1 MKCGTNVKGTHHNV
15 RNILTNSVDSFES
28 SYDPP
33 VEKIPKVQESDVI
46 DIINFMKLSFRKGDL
61 DDVRDKIRVLN
72 DQFSNNRKVQ
82 LFGDG
87 FLKEVCQKTDLVQ
100 LILQLAG
107 QKDDLDTA
115 FIAAKLTAA
124 LLSNSNFAI
133 HESLDQGAFELFK
146 QLLDHPLP
154 EVRKYGFW
162 IVAYLNRTEK
172 GARMCYSTGILQS
185 MCSCFRYLV
194 GDASQT
200 REAEILH
207 AISQGFRYFGE
218 FTQKFPRSARMEI
231 LSCYFVALGRDIQ
244 FAADALAF
252 CWSVVTKLKDQGVAD
267 VFDSLIM
274 THLMRLTQTCESK
287 LILYLCEVLCRMLH
301 VQNAELRRGLV
312 KQIDANSFIRIFVEA
327 TDRELLRAA
336 VRVLISISS
345 VSKEFDWFF
354 TEQVQAKATSHLDNG
369 TFQDK
374 EILVDIVFLVMGLGT
389 HNDIEKLLA
398 TDLPIVSL
406 DLLQTSSRDVKIRSL
421 KAVHHA
427 LDQITRFGLDRG
439 DRFIQFEDRL
449 IDILKEESGSSD
461 ETVQKLAS
469 RMFESNFPEA
479 FYGASSK

>member
-1 MKCGTNVKGTHHNV
+1 MKCETDVKGTHHNF
-15 RNILTNSVDSFES
+15 RNILANSVESFES

-33 VEKIPKVQESDVI
+33 VEKIPKVQEADVI
-46 DIINFMKLSFRKGDL
+46 EIINFMKESFRRGDL
-61 DDVRDKIRVLN
+61 EDVRDKIRILS

-100 LILQLAG
+100 FILQLAG

-115 FIAAKLTAA
+115 FMAAKLTAA

-146 QLLDHPLP
+146 QLLGHPLQA
-154 EVRKYGFW
+154 VQKYGFW

-172 GARMCYSTGILQS
+172 GARMCYSTGILES
-185 MCSCFRYLV
+185 MCSCFRYFI
-194 GDASQT
+194 SET
-200 REAEILH
+200 PEAEILH

-218 FTQKFPRSARMEI
+218 FAHKFPRSARMEI

-252 CWSVVTKLKDQGVAD
+252 CWSVVSKLKDQGVAD

-287 LILYLCEVLCRMLH
+287 LILYLCEVLCQMLH
-301 VQNAELRRGLV
+301 VQNAEIRRGLV
-312 KQIDANSFIRIFVEA
+312 KQIDAHSFIRIFLET
-327 TDRELLRAA
+327 TDRELFRSA

-354 TEQVQAKATSHLDNG
+354 TEQVQAKAMNYLDNG
-369 TFQDK
+369 TFQEK

-389 HNDIEKLLA
+389 HNDIENLLS
-398 TDLPIVSL
+398 TDLPIMAL
-406 DLLQTSSRDVKIRSL
+406 DLLQTSTRDVKIRSL

-427 LDQITRFGLDRG
+427 LDQITRFGVDTE
-439 DRFIQFEDRL
+439 DRFIKFEDKL
-449 IDILKEESGSSD
+449 IDILKEESVSSD
-461 ETVQKLAS
+461 ETVQRLAT
-469 RMFESNFPEA
+469 RIFESNFPEA
-479 FYGASSK
+479 FYGTS